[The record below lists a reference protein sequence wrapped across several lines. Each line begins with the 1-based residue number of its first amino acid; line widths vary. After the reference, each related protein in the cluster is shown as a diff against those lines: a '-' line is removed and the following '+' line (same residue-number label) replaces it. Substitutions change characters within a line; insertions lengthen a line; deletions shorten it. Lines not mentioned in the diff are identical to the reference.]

1 MKLSPLLFILL
12 LLNFRGISQD
22 IRVKSVNKNILV
34 FDSSTPKLL
43 SDLGISDRFHV
54 SRYQEYEDFNGDG
67 KNDFFINYA
76 GNPEKAYLSALFV
89 QKTVNGK
96 MQWVEDINYR
106 VKQNVDF
113 GFVTGL
119 SADFNGDG
127 KRDIYQYT
135 QNYHGKPGNQPSN
148 FVGGK
153 NNYPDNYL
161 INTGSGFSYLKADA
175 YFRGDSTNGDFL
187 NQKEPIIL
195 DVDRDGIPNVVF
207 GHIKG
212 QFGDD
217 VYSSKQGMFD
227 LFYSYEM
234 DSKNQWKREFLFPN
248 GNPINFCCDQL
259 EAYPFQGQVVNGKDY
274 YFLMHYNQVWDKSTN
289 SILPFTSWNL
299 PDNQYVVQ
307 AYQIRKTDLSK
318 GFNVDYSIDFG
329 SLKREYPYS
338 INNDWGA
345 YFIDLDQDGEI
356 EVITQEQGN
365 NKGNDSRPSKISIY
379 NLKGEDI
386 SAQWFDNRLNYDNTT
401 AHANGIHL
409 VDINHDGLID
419 IVPQN
424 GWYEKKDGQWG
435 YFIFINN
442 GKKMV
447 KRSVVF
453 PTMDNSSDF
462 FDQGGNWK
470 GFKIPIDFNGDGI
483 YEIMQIRM
491 DKNIDIVELNLSDV
505 DKDGIMDDQDNC
517 PKSYN
522 PDQADTDKDG
532 IGDVCDVVNSQV
544 MSPIK
549 LKSTETV
556 DIYAIKNPFA
566 YENDNARMVN
576 GLGEFHPPFDRGTIP
591 IDINQDGKMDII
603 HPSLYINSL
612 NTNIAMGH
620 LSVPVYFKN
629 KGDFSFEVYRNPN
642 YLDYSILHAIQNY
655 DLVDVNK
662 DGKMEIFL
670 GGEHYHGEQT
680 GADNYKNLQFWLDK
694 NNNHQVGRDYSK
706 SEFKLNRYYS
716 IKDQTY
722 LIDEVNKID
731 ISSERAKDPTNIFD
745 SIQSIGSGDIDK
757 DGDVDFVQMSQSM
770 NGWYFSVLLN
780 DGKGNFSLT
789 KTKTDI
795 TFPEG
800 RLILDDLNQDGKME
814 LMGLGKKENTKQFYF
829 YLYENLGGGSFD
841 FKNPKPIDLVYSAD
855 NPINPANQSM
865 RSFKK
870 QDLDQDG
877 NPEFICYLTNQYSG
891 LGNLDS
897 QPDKLALIEPHNQ
910 FVIYTNSKGVLTNTT
925 AKFFPDQ
932 KNLGKWFS
940 NESGMY
946 FMDLDLD
953 GNLDLVPY
961 VNLLNPK
968 YLWNN
973 STDFQYFSFNPTSK
987 KFEIK
992 SKPNYISLFTTADK
1006 NYGPLANNL
1015 GRYAYD
1021 YADLD
1026 GDGSMEVIQPSVK
1039 LDLDPSVNGSEN
1051 YLLIIKDKSLDKRP
1065 DDDKDGV
1072 KNVNDACPNSSPG
1085 AKVDSKG
1092 CELIL
1097 ANSLTDNKVIIS
1109 PNPFEQSIKIE
1120 FPKDFGPLV
1129 SAKIHDVKGVVVWE
1143 KESVR
1148 DSEIVDLSSLSVGN
1162 YVLNLTSQ
1170 TNGQVSV
1177 VKISKQG
1184 R

>member
-1 MKLSPLLFILL
+1 MKYIFFVMYLT
-12 LLNFRGISQD
+12 IS
-22 IRVKSVNKNILV
+22 
-34 FDSSTPKLL
+34 
-43 SDLGISDRFHV
+43 FHV
-54 SRYQEYEDFNGDG
+54 HSQQVYVKKIHNNVLEYASDYASLLKTMGENYYLNRYHDINDFNGDG
-67 KNDFFINYA
+67 NLDLFLNTLA
-76 GNPEKAYLSALFV
+76 NPEKNQLRSLFIN
-89 QKTVNGK
+89 QSKNGVYK
-96 MQWVEDINYR
+96 FVEDKNYR
-106 VKQNVDF
+106 TANIGDA
-113 GFVTGL
+113 GMMSNM
-119 SADFNGDG
+119 SADFNKDG
-127 KRDIYQYT
+127 LLDIFCYT
-135 QNYHGKPGNQPSN
+135 ENYHGRPGFQPAGYFKN
-148 FVGGK
+148 GNNTPDFYLLNNGK
-153 NNYPDNYL
+153 SFDKILLDTTVFNND
-161 INTGSGFSYLKADA
+161 
-175 YFRGDSTNGDFL
+175 YF
-187 NQKEPIIL
+187 NQKIPI
-195 DVDRDGIPNVVF
+195 V
-207 GHIKG
+207 
-212 QFGDD
+212 
-217 VYSSKQGMFD
+217 FD
-227 LFYSYEM
+227 L
-234 DSKNQWKREFLFPN
+234 NNN
-248 GNPINFCCDQL
+248 GNPEVVYGYTGQL
-259 EAYPFQGQVVNGKDY
+259 QNLFSEPDPKKRTLFMSYELNKNSKSWTRNLVIPVTEKNLTNTKSSIKSYPYHSGVFKNDL
-274 YFLMHYNQVWDKSTN
+274 YFFTHVDRNYDLSTKS
-289 SILPFTSWNL
+289 FTSKSPDEDDNVFGVMNL
-299 PDNQYVVQ
+299 FLNKISNKGDITKNPIIEL
-307 AYQIRKTDLSK
+307 AEIKT
-318 GFNVDYSIDFG
+318 
-329 SLKREYPYS
+329 EYPYALV
-338 INNDWGA
+338 NDWGTW
-345 YFIDLDQDGEI
+345 FKDLDLDGVPEI
-356 EVITQEQGN
+356 ITLEWGN
-365 NKGNDSRPSKISIY
+365 NVHPNDKRPSKIAVYS
-379 NLKGEDI
+379 LMGEDI
-386 SAQWFDNRLNYDNTT
+386 SSKWFSNNFNYDKTG
-401 AHANGIHL
+401 HANGIHL
-409 VDINHDGLID
+409 ID
-419 IVPQN
+419 IDNDGDIDLVPQN
-424 GWYEKKDGQWG
+424 GWIETRDGSVG
-435 YFIFINN
+435 YNIFINKN
-442 GKKMV
+442 NKFEKTFV
-447 KRSVVF
+447 IY
-453 PTMDNSSDF
+453 PNSKTSNNLF
-462 FDQGGNWK
+462 GENSMYER
-470 GFKIPIDFNGDGI
+470 GFRIPVDLDKNDI
-483 YEIMQIRM
+483 YEIMIIMQAG
-491 DKNIDIVELNLSDV
+491 NIDIVELNLSDV
-505 DKDGIMDDQDNC
+505 DKDGITDDQDNC

-566 YENDNARMVN
+566 YENDNSRMVN
-576 GLGEFHPPFDRGTIP
+576 GLEDFHPPFDRGTIP

-603 HPSLYINSL
+603 HSSTYINSL

-662 DGKMEIFL
+662 DGKLEIFL

-680 GADNYKNLQFWLDK
+680 GADNYKNLQVWLDK
-694 NNNHQVGRDYSK
+694 NNNHQVGRDYNK
-706 SEFKLNRYYS
+706 SELKLNRYYS

-757 DGDVDFVQMSQSM
+757 DGDVDFVQMSQST
-770 NGWYFSVLLN
+770 NGWHFSVLLN

-800 RLILDDLNQDGKME
+800 RLILDDLNGDGKME
-814 LMGLGKKENTKQFYF
+814 LMGVGKKENTKQFYF

-855 NPINPANQSM
+855 NPINPANQTM

-877 NPEFICYLTNQYSG
+877 NPEFICYMTNAYSG
-891 LGNLDS
+891 LGNLDF

-910 FVIYTNSKGVLTNTT
+910 FLIYTNSKGVLTNTT
-925 AKFFPDQ
+925 VKFFPDQ

-946 FMDLDLD
+946 FIDLDLD

-961 VNLLNPK
+961 VNLLEPK

-1006 NYGPLANNL
+1006 NYGYLANNL

-1026 GDGSMEVIQPSVK
+1026 GDGSLEVIQPSVK
-1039 LDLDPSVNGSEN
+1039 LDLDPSVKGSEN

-1097 ANSLTDNKVIIS
+1097 ANSLLEKKVIIS
-1109 PNPFEQSIKIE
+1109 PNPFDQSIKIE
-1120 FPKDFGPLV
+1120 FPEDFGPYV
-1129 SAKIHDVKGVVVWE
+1129 HAKIHDVKGVVVWE

-1148 DSEIVDLSSLSVGN
+1148 DSEMVDLSSLSVGN